1 MIGGSPENRAHPPL
15 AAPLFCAAIVG
26 VEGATPMPH
35 LALTPHTLVHP
46 NSTAAFRIRVE
57 GPYSLRK
64 RGLRALKADA
74 DISAMDEDVRRPRLD
89 EDHHTRLRYL
99 SWSEKVDDRWVRQ
112 TVVLHPGE
120 THPILEAKKSIA
132 ENSRLT

>member
-1 MIGGSPENRAHPPL
+1 MLFYSRSFLWLNGIRLGG
-15 AAPLFCAAIVG
+15 
-26 VEGATPMPH
+26 
-35 LALTPHTLVHP
+35 
-46 NSTAAFRIRVE
+46 
-57 GPYSLRK
+57 YSLRK
-64 RGLRALKADA
+64 RGLRSRKAA
-74 DISAMDEDVRRPRLD
+74 TDICPMDEDARRPRLD

-99 SWSEKVDDRWVRQ
+99 SWSEKVDDKWVRQ